1 MMDEPISD
9 AVAEETTPV
18 AEAHSARFV
27 LKENGAETETAYAL
41 APGSI
46 VGRFDP
52 TLGPVDVDCADLTDG
67 NTVSR
72 RHAKVEQA
80 DSGWMFTDLGSS
92 NGSYILRDGQFER
105 AEMADLTEG
114 TEVAFGK
121 VVFVF
126 REG

>member
-9 AVAEETTPV
+9 VVAEETEPV
-18 AEAHSARFV
+18 VEAPVARFV
-27 LKENGAETETAYAL
+27 LKESGAETDSTYPL
-41 APGSI
+41 AHGAI

-52 TLGPVDVDCADLTDG
+52 ALGPVDVDCAELSDG

-72 RHAKVEQA
+72 RHAKIEQG
-80 DSGWMFTDLGSS
+80 DSGWSFTDLGSS
-92 NGSYILRDGQFER
+92 NGSYVLRDGQFER
-105 AEMADLTEG
+105 VEMADLTEG

>member
-1 MMDEPISD
+1 MMDEPTPDVI
-9 AVAEETTPV
+9 AEEAAPA
-18 AEAHSARFV
+18 AEAPAARFV
-27 LKENGAETETAYAL
+27 LKENGTEFPVAS
-41 APGSI
+41 GSI

-52 TLGPVDVDCADLTDG
+52 ALGPVDVDCAEVTDG

-72 RHAKVEQA
+72 RHAKVELA
-80 DSGWMFTDLGSS
+80 DSGWMITDLGSS

-105 AEMADLTEG
+105 VEMADLAEG

-126 REG
+126 HAS